1 MSKEDGYKI
10 RNKEGIHFITFTV
23 VGWVDVFSRKEYVD
37 ILLNSI
43 QYCQQQ
49 KGLVVHAWCV
59 MTNHVH
65 LVVSAKQNNTSDIL
79 RDFKKFTS
87 KHIIQAITNNPQ
99 ESRKEWMLNIFRESG
114 QNNSRNSEFQFW
126 QQNNQPKEL
135 YSNEFTMQKLDYIHS
150 NPVTAGIVEYP
161 EHYLYSSA
169 KDYRGEPGLI
179 VVELLD

>member
-1 MSKEDGYKI
+1 
-10 RNKEGIHFITFTV
+10 
-23 VGWVDVFSRKEYVD
+23 
-37 ILLNSI
+37 
-43 QYCQQQ
+43 
-49 KGLVVHAWCV
+49 

-65 LVVSAKQNNTSDIL
+65 LVVSAKQNNTSDVL

-87 KHIIQAITNNPQ
+87 KQIIQAITNNPQ
-99 ESRKEWMLNIFRESG
+99 ESRKDWMLNIFRENG
-114 QNNSRNSEFQFW
+114 ENNSRNSEFQFW

-169 KDYRGEPGLI
+169 KDYRGESGLLA
-179 VVELLD
+179 VELLD

>member
-10 RNKEGIHFITFTV
+10 RNKEGIHFITFAV
-23 VGWVDVFSRKEYVD
+23 VDWVDVFSRKEYVD

-49 KGLVVHAWCV
+49 KGLIVHAWCV

-65 LVVSAKQNNTSDIL
+65 LVISTKQNNTSDVL

-87 KHIIQAITNNPQ
+87 KHIIQTITNNPQ
-99 ESRKEWMLNIFRESG
+99 ESRKEWMLNIFKEHG
-114 QNNSRNSEFQFW
+114 KNNSRNSEFQFW

-135 YSNEFTMQKLDYIHS
+135 FSNEFTMQKLDYIHN

-169 KDYRGEPGLI
+169 KDYRGETGLI
-179 VVELLD
+179 AVELLD